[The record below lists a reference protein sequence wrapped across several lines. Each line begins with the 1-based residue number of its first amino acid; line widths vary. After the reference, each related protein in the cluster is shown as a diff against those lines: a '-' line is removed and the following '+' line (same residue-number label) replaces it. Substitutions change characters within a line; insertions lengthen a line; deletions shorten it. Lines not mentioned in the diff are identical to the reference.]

1 VSERDID
8 LSEIPEITEEQM
20 KRAVLRVGG
29 EPVARGKVRVNMFLD
44 ADIVA
49 YFKAQA
55 GGRGYQT
62 LINDAL
68 RTSILADDLE
78 TVLSRVVRESLAEYV
93 LEKPAS
99 GKVLPVREEER
110 ASDPFFRIGS
120 DPGRSGLGD
129 GSVEHDKYLY
139 GKKDRPCDAS
149 L

>member
-1 VSERDID
+1 MSERDID

-29 EPVARGKVRVNMFLD
+29 EPVAKNKVRVNMFLD

-68 RTSILADDLE
+68 RSSILTDDLE
-78 TVLSRVVRESLAEYV
+78 TVLRRVVREELQIYSTA
-93 LEKPAS
+93 
-99 GKVLPVREEER
+99 
-110 ASDPFFRIGS
+110 
-120 DPGRSGLGD
+120 D
-129 GSVEHDKYLY
+129 G
-139 GKKDRPCDAS
+139 G
-149 L
+149 

>member
-1 VSERDID
+1 MSEGKVDQP
-8 LSEIPEITEEQM
+8 EIPEVTEGQM

-29 EPVARGKVRVNMFLD
+29 EPVAKGKVRVNMFLD

-68 RTSILADDLE
+68 RNSILAKDLE

-93 LEKPAS
+93 LHKPAWIEAQ
-99 GKVLPVREEER
+99 PVQEDER
-110 ASDPFFRIGS
+110 AADPFFSLGTTSYDIPPDDR
-120 DPGRSGLGD
+120 DPD
-129 GSVEHDKYLY
+129 AAANHDQVIYHLE
-139 GKKDRPCDAS
+139 DN
-149 L
+149 

>member
-1 VSERDID
+1 MSEQDID

-29 EPVARGKVRVNMFLD
+29 EPVAKGKVRVNMFLD

-93 LEKPAS
+93 LRKPAS
-99 GKVLPVREEER
+99 VEALPIQEEER
-110 ASDPFFRIGS
+110 ASDPFFLIGS

-129 GSVEHDKYLY
+129 GSVAHDKYLY
-139 GKKDRPCDAS
+139 ENQDWPCDAS